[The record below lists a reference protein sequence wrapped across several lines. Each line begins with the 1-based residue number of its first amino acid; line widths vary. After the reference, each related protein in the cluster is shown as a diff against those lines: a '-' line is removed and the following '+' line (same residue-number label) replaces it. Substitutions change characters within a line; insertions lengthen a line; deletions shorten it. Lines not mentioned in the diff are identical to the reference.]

1 MPIYDYECRNCE
13 AKVSDVFQKVTD
25 PELTTCP
32 KCFSESGLFRVV
44 TGGLHSFM
52 AGSNTVGSVA
62 DRNTKINKNKI
73 NEMEAMKR
81 ESQPKVE
88 KPWHHEHTT
97 KSMSEINKMSNDQKT
112 RYIMEGK

>member
-13 AKVSDVFQKVTD
+13 AQLNDVFQKVTD
-25 PELTTCP
+25 TELT
-32 KCFSESGLFRVV
+32 KCSVCNQDALYRVV

-52 AGSNTVGSVA
+52 AGSDTIGSVA
-62 DRNTKINKNKI
+62 DRNTKANKNKI

-97 KSMSEINKMSNDQKT
+97 TSMSEINKMSNTQKT
-112 RYIMEGK
+112 KYIMEGK

>member
-13 AKVSDVFQKVTD
+13 AQLNDVFQKVTD
-25 PELTTCP
+25 PELT
-32 KCFSESGLFRVV
+32 KCSVCNQDALYRVV

-52 AGSNTVGSVA
+52 AGSDTIGSVA
-62 DRNTKINKNKI
+62 DRNTKANKNKI

-97 KSMSEINKMSNDQKT
+97 KPISEINKMSNAQKT
-112 RYIMEGK
+112 KYIMEGK

>member
-13 AKVSDVFQKVTD
+13 AQLNDVFQKVTD
-25 PELTTCP
+25 TELT
-32 KCFSESGLFRVV
+32 KCSVCNQDALYRVV

-52 AGSNTVGSVA
+52 AGSDTIGSVA
-62 DRNTKINKNKI
+62 DRNTKANKNKI

-97 KSMSEINKMSNDQKT
+97 KSMSEINKMSNTQKT
-112 RYIMEGK
+112 KYIMEGK